1 MAASCWSASPTP
13 ASASRPTRSATC
25 SNGSGALEAAPLNR
39 YPGPAWASR
48 SLSRS
53 SRCMAARYGS
63 RAQSVTVRRSIS
75 PSPWQWRPRRHSSAA
90 MPELVPAGG
99 GYGPSMVL
107 VADDNEVAQR
117 LCRRV
122 LEKAGYGVL
131 IASDGLQA
139 VDLALAQ
146 NPNVILMDVA
156 MPGMDGLEAMRKIKA
171 ERPEMRIVI
180 ASAHSMAS
188 DRQRFLAAGADDVL
202 SKPFRLGD
210 LIAVVAK
217 LTAKPSA

>member
-1 MAASCWSASPTP
+1 MAEPILLDGA
-13 ASASRPTRSATC
+13 
-25 SNGSGALEAAPLNR
+25 GS
-39 YPGPAWASR
+39 
-48 SLSRS
+48 
-53 SRCMAARYGS
+53 
-63 RAQSVTVRRSIS
+63 
-75 PSPWQWRPRRHSSAA
+75 
-90 MPELVPAGG
+90 
-99 GYGPSMVL
+99 SMVL

-131 IASDGLQA
+131 VAADGLQA

-156 MPGMDGLEAMRKIKA
+156 MPGMDGLEAMRRIKA

-188 DRQRFLAAGADDVL
+188 DRERFLAAGADDVL

-210 LIAVVAK
+210 LVAVVQR

>member
-1 MAASCWSASPTP
+1 
-13 ASASRPTRSATC
+13 
-25 SNGSGALEAAPLNR
+25 
-39 YPGPAWASR
+39 
-48 SLSRS
+48 
-53 SRCMAARYGS
+53 
-63 RAQSVTVRRSIS
+63 
-75 PSPWQWRPRRHSSAA
+75 
-90 MPELVPAGG
+90 MPEEITGDGAFR
-99 GYGPSMVL
+99 VL

-122 LEKAGYGVL
+122 LEKAGFGVL

-156 MPGMDGLEAMRKIKA
+156 MPGMDGLEAMRQIKA
-171 ERPEMRIVI
+171 ARPEMRVVI

-188 DRQRFLAAGADDVL
+188 DRERFLAAGADDVL

-210 LIAVVAK
+210 LVAVVQK
-217 LTAKPSA
+217 LTARPSA